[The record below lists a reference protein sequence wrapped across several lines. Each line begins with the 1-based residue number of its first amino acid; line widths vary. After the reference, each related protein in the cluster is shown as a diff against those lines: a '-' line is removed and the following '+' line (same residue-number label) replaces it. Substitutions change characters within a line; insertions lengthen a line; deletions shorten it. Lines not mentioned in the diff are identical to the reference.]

1 MASNP
6 ASPPMSRRQLIAVA
20 LLSALLIAGLAAA
33 SCGGDKGRRPSSS
46 VAGYSATPGRNVA
59 SPAERLA
66 VTYFY
71 YWYDLPDGPHSAP
84 LTDHP
89 AEADASYLDVGW
101 FKKQL
106 QDMTAA
112 GIDIALPVYWGKFEP
127 SSAVGLRNLVAA
139 HDQLVADGA
148 SPPSIGMF
156 LDTGAIGLLPAEQRD
171 MTKPENQ
178 ALFYA
183 LIRGFFNEVPD
194 RLRAKIDGRP
204 VVWIWAAYFDIEFD
218 RSLFDYITAQFEAD
232 YGVRPY
238 LVGEEIWRYAH
249 PSGGDVDYDQ
259 VMPLDDFYI
268 WGAALN
274 GFVQPTGGIAEVGP
288 GYDERTLPGPGR
300 IGRFQ
305 DRQGGRFFE
314 ENLQRAIDAGVPILA
329 IETWNEFH
337 EASDVADS
345 AEYGRRYIELTRQY
359 VDRFKSLDLALPTA
373 TPQPTPQTLTLTPQ
387 ARPTPTP
394 TPTPTPVA
402 HPAITGTPM
411 PTVTPAS
418 SAPAPQPTSPP
429 FIRGDVDCN
438 GRVDSID
445 ALDTLLMLTGG
456 PMDHSACMSDAR
468 PQAAD
473 QTGDTDCSGSLDA
486 VDALA
491 TLRFVARLPVQQHQP
506 CTQIGEPSS

>member
-1 MASNP
+1 MSP
-6 ASPPMSRRQLIAVA
+6 APANRTAIRRALVVVA
-20 LLSALLIAGLAAA
+20 LAGGILLAGIAAA
-33 SCGGDKGRRPSSS
+33 SCGGDKGAKQSSS
-46 VAGYSATPGRNVA
+46 VAGYSATPGPNAAR
-59 SPAERLA
+59 PAERLA

-89 AEADASYLDVGW
+89 AEPDASYLDVGW

-106 QDMTAA
+106 QDMTDA

-127 SSAVGLRNLVAA
+127 SSSVGLKNLVTA
-139 HDQLVADGA
+139 HDQLTAEGK
-148 SPPSIGMF
+148 SPPLIGMF
-156 LDTGAIGLLPAEQRD
+156 LDTGAIGLLPADQRD
-171 MTKPENQ
+171 LTKPENQ
-178 ALFYA
+178 ALFYSM
-183 LIRGFFNEVPD
+183 IRGFYNEVPA
-194 RLRAKIDGRP
+194 RVRAKVDGRP
-204 VVWIWAAYFDIEFD
+204 VVWLWAAYFEIKFD
-218 RSLFDYITAQFEAD
+218 RSLFDYITSQFEAD

-249 PSGGDVDYDQ
+249 PSDGGVDYDH

-300 IGRFQ
+300 IGRLQ
-305 DRQGGRFFE
+305 DREGGRFFE

-373 TPQPTPQTLTLTPQ
+373 TPQP
-387 ARPTPTP
+387 
-394 TPTPTPVA
+394 
-402 HPAITGTPM
+402 
-411 PTVTPAS
+411 
-418 SAPAPQPTSPP
+418 
-429 FIRGDVDCN
+429 
-438 GRVDSID
+438 
-445 ALDTLLMLTGG
+445 
-456 PMDHSACMSDAR
+456 
-468 PQAAD
+468 
-473 QTGDTDCSGSLDA
+473 
-486 VDALA
+486 
-491 TLRFVARLPVQQHQP
+491 
-506 CTQIGEPSS
+506 